1 MPTRLKLPEI
11 FALWKPR
18 PYQGSV
24 KIKALETQIESLQA
38 LENEMS
44 EVITEAMIKVEINLG
59 ELTLADLN
67 NNIANLTNNLE
78 EINVGGIDEILK
90 IVEGKSALMEA
101 RKINK
106 ERLGE
111 TKTEEK
117 YVSQTDEVYQELQK
131 LLGD

>member
-1 MPTRLKLPEI
+1 
-11 FALWKPR
+11 
-18 PYQGSV
+18 
-24 KIKALETQIESLQA
+24 
-38 LENEMS
+38 MS